1 MSVYKTGVL
10 TLLVCLFAAPLAFSA
25 TPLEKPASKTDSSI
39 AKAMSK
45 VAAKVKEILAE
56 LDRSDNYIVI
66 SDFVS
71 RGKSKSSG
79 GIEIGRQLSKSLEG
93 MGVAVSGEGD
103 EYTEISGHF
112 RIVEGKA
119 DPADDFDSLGV
130 DITVEFYDE
139 HANPLKMNVMK
150 ASGGPA
156 AGVETHENVA
166 EHKGQDHP
174 DHQEP
179 VYEEE
184 PAVIGLTVYAED
196 ALAVSGVSYEVAPNL
211 PVKEKAKQI
220 VQQYKKPHT
229 KAAGTQVRGD
239 EPFGVEIL
247 VNEHGKLVPRSPV
260 LQGKDAFV
268 ELQKGDEYVVRIY
281 NDADFHVTCG
291 VSIDGVSVFTDRVDG
306 PNDARFQVKPHSSR
320 KVNGWYFHSGN
331 GKVYNDFHGNPLPTT
346 KAFLISGY
354 EDSVAGRVGSSGSNI
369 SIGTVTVDF
378 RAAWPKGSTPPAGEP
393 NFASRSATRGLAT
406 AQGKAINEKF
416 KTVTNLEKSKHTRSV
431 IQIRYSK

>member
-1 MSVYKTGVL
+1 MSVYKTGFL
-10 TLLVCLFAAPLAFSA
+10 TLLVCLFAAPLALAA
-25 TPLEKPASKTDSSI
+25 TPLANPAQKVDSSI

-45 VAAKVKEILAE
+45 VAAKVKKILSE
-56 LDRSDNYIVI
+56 LDRADHYVII

-79 GIEIGRQLSKSLEG
+79 GIEIGRQLSMSLEG
-93 MGVAVSGEGD
+93 MGIAVSGEGD
-103 EYTEISGHF
+103 KYTEISGHF

-139 HANPLKMNVMK
+139 YANPLKMNIMK

-156 AGVETHENVA
+156 SGVKHHEKLA
-166 EHKGQDHP
+166 EHKGQAHP
-174 DHQEP
+174 DRQEP

-220 VQQYKKPHT
+220 VQQYKNPYT
-229 KAAGTQVRGD
+229 KAAGTQVRGN

-247 VNEHGKLVPRSPV
+247 VNEHGKLVPKTPV
-260 LQGKDAFV
+260 LESGKAFV
-268 ELQKGDEYVVRIY
+268 ELHKGDEYVVRIY
-281 NDADFHVTCG
+281 NDADYKVTSG
-291 VSIDGVSVFTDRVDG
+291 VSIDGVNACTDAMDIAK
-306 PNDARFQVKPHSSR
+306 NSRFLINPHSSR
-320 KVNGWYFHSGN
+320 TISGWYFHQGK
-331 GKVYNDFHGNPLPTT
+331 GKVYNDIHGNPLPTT

-354 EDSVAGRVGSSGSNI
+354 EDSVAGRVGSSSSNI

-378 RAAWPKGSTPPAGEP
+378 RAVWPKGSTPPAGEP
-393 NFASRSATRGLAT
+393 HFASRSATRGLC
-406 AQGKAINEKF
+406 
-416 KTVTNLEKSKHTRSV
+416 HRSRQRV
-431 IQIRYSK
+431 QREL